1 MAVNSK
7 VTRIKEFDNGN
18 AIFWWSRYINFN
30 IIGRI
35 GRIYYKIYYKEQEEY
50 YKIL

>member
-35 GRIYYKIYYKEQEEY
+35 GRYIIKNRKNIIKYYKFY
-50 YKIL
+50 